1 MLMKEN
7 FWTAQIPLSLVYIR
21 LMLHRLSIRNYAII
35 EKLEIEF
42 CDRMNIITGET
53 GAGKSILLGA
63 LSLILGERADTKAL
77 YNTEEKCV
85 VEADFEIENKDLKSF
100 FSKNELDFDTHTIVR
115 REINQSGKS
124 RAFINDTPVTL
135 TVLKELGERLVNLH
149 SQHETL
155 ELTKGGFQLDVVDTL
170 AKNQLQITN
179 YKLLFTDYKK
189 QFRLLEQLVEK
200 NKTNSAELDFIQFQ
214 FNELAEARLEADE
227 QAALETEQNTL
238 SNIEEIKRALQTSI
252 QILSEGEVSTLDQLT
267 EVQSQLKTVKTYNK
281 DILALTERLHSAFEE
296 LKDINKEF
304 ETLQE
309 NAALDPERLEE
320 VNARLNTIYRLQKKH
335 NVPAIEELLKI
346 QNDLQAKI
354 ASVDNNSS
362 EIEQLKAQLEKQFRE
377 LLSVADQLHQSRER
391 VLSEFQN
398 NVVALLGKVGMPN
411 SVFKVEIKKLGQHQ
425 LNENG
430 LSEIKFLFSANKGF
444 APHEIK
450 DVASGGELSRLML
463 CIKSLIADAGA
474 LPTLIFDEIDAGIS
488 GEVALKVGEIMK
500 KLSRNH
506 QLISITH
513 LPQIARTGDAHLYIY
528 KETKDNRTHTR
539 IKELKGEERVI
550 EIAKMLSGDKVSDAS
565 LANAREL
572 IAS

>member
-1 MLMKEN
+1 
-7 FWTAQIPLSLVYIR
+7 
-21 LMLHRLSIRNYAII
+21 MLHRLSIRNYAII

-124 RAFINDTPVTL
+124 RAFINDTPITL

-155 ELTKGGFQLDVVDTL
+155 ELTKGGFQLDVIDTL
-170 AKNQLQITN
+170 AKNKEQRI
-179 YKLLFTDYKK
+179 KHKELFADYRK
-189 QFRLLEQLVEK
+189 QVRLLEQLVEK
-200 NKTNSAELDFIQFQ
+200 NKSNSAELDYIQFQ
-214 FNELAEARLEADE
+214 FNEFAEAKLEADE
-227 QAALETEQNTL
+227 QISLETEQNTL
-238 SNIEEIKRALQTSI
+238 SNVEEIKRALQTSI
-252 QILSEGEVSTLDQLT
+252 QILSEGEISTLDQLT
-267 EVQSQLKTVKTYNK
+267 EVQSQLKNVKTYNK
-281 DILALTERLHSAFEE
+281 DILSLTERLRSAFEE

-304 ETLQE
+304 EHLQE
-309 NAALDPERLEE
+309 TASLDPKRLEE
-320 VNARLNTIYRLQKKH
+320 VGARLNTIYKLQKKH
-335 NVPAIEELLKI
+335 NASTIEELLKI
-346 QNDLQAKI
+346 QNDLQEKI

-362 EIEQLKAQLEKQFRE
+362 EIEQLKTQLEKQFRE
-377 LLSVADQLHQSRER
+377 LLSVADQLHQSREK
-391 VLSEFQN
+391 VLREFQN
-398 NVVALLGKVGMPN
+398 NVVALLEKIGMPN
-411 SVFKVEIKKLGQHQ
+411 SVFKVEIKKLEHNQ

-528 KETKDNRTHTR
+528 KETKDNHTHTR